1 MGGQRGPKSN
11 PELEHGKCISSHT
24 LSIQTLRLGMHSG
37 LACPLRTYF
46 VPEAELIVCQN
57 GVNGCVGFASGV
69 NRQRRDKAP
78 CFAMSEYDSRSK
90 CVEFECQNSGFARE
104 IIVRDD
110 RESTETHASAAS
122 SRRGVAPPI
131 TASFHGKVGIFTP
144 R

>member
-1 MGGQRGPKSN
+1 M
-11 PELEHGKCISSHT
+11 
-24 LSIQTLRLGMHSG
+24 
-37 LACPLRTYF
+37 
-46 VPEAELIVCQN
+46 PEAELIVCQN